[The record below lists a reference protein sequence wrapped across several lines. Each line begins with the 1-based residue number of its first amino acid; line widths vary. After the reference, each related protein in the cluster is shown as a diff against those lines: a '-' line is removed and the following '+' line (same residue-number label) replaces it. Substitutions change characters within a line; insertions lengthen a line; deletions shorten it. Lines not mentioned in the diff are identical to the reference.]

1 LPPFFFS
8 PVYSFFSCFHQERNF
23 KITTKNTGIIKI
35 EVRLLKVTI
44 QVYKDMDV
52 PSYKFAYRAVIY
64 WGRRTNYT
72 RIGISISGRVNM
84 PRCHQKHNL
93 QQNIGVNYGIG
104 KNLL

>member
-1 LPPFFFS
+1 MT
-8 PVYSFFSCFHQERNF
+8 
-23 KITTKNTGIIKI
+23 ITHHIFEGDFL
-35 EVRLLKVTI
+35 EGQRRLLGV
-44 QVYKDMDV
+44 MDV
-52 PSYKFAYRAVIY
+52 PSYKFAYRGVIY